1 MVSRVLPWRRGTA
14 PPAVETASLIASYHE
29 RHPKAP
35 TDLITR
41 AYEMSALAHGD
52 QKRRSGEPYVQHPL
66 AVAEIVA
73 RLGLDDVSIA
83 AALLHD
89 AVEDTEISLAT
100 VELEFG
106 KDVAYLVDGVTKL
119 DRVQFDSKEQQQ
131 SATMRKMQRA
141 LAITAAIVMA
151 YRLRG
156 TLDFDSDAL
165 PSCCHAMN

>member
-73 RLGLDDVSIA
+73 RLAQVC
-83 AALLHD
+83 
-89 AVEDTEISLAT
+89 VRCSLS
-100 VELEFG
+100 LIF
-106 KDVAYLVDGVTKL
+106 
-119 DRVQFDSKEQQQ
+119 
-131 SATMRKMQRA
+131 
-141 LAITAAIVMA
+141 
-151 YRLRG
+151 
-156 TLDFDSDAL
+156 
-165 PSCCHAMN
+165 